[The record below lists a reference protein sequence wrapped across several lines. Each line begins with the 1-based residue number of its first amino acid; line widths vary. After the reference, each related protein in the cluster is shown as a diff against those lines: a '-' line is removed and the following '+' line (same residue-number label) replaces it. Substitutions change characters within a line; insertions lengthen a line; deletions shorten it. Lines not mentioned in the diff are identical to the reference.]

1 MKLRLLDLV
10 EYELDRLVPKLESAR
25 SGTGLRLYKEFAEAG
40 RTIRKNPYF
49 FPTVEDPPDT
59 GGEYREASLLRMT
72 YRMIY
77 EIRQSEIVV
86 VSMIHSNRKPGSWHR
101 ALNDE

>member
-1 MKLRLLDLV
+1 MKFRLLDLV

-49 FPTVEDPPDT
+49 FP
-59 GGEYREASLLRMT
+59 
-72 YRMIY
+72 
-77 EIRQSEIVV
+77 
-86 VSMIHSNRKPGSWHR
+86 MIHSNRKPGSWHR
-101 ALNDE
+101 SLNDE